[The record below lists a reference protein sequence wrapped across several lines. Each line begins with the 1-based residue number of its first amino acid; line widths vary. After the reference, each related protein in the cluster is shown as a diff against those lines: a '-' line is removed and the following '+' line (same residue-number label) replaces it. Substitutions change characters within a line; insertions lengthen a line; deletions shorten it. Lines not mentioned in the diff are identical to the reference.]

1 MAKKKKKAKD
11 DDEKPKKGKKA
22 KPVEEEEEEDEYSPE
37 EASKPRLDIYVGLS
51 TITLLVLIGAAVL
64 FYMDVDA
71 SKGKTIPQVA
81 VTVRP
86 LDGSPAPAPA
96 PPR

>member
-81 VTVRP
+81 VTVGP
-86 LDGSPAPAPA
+86 LDGRPAPA